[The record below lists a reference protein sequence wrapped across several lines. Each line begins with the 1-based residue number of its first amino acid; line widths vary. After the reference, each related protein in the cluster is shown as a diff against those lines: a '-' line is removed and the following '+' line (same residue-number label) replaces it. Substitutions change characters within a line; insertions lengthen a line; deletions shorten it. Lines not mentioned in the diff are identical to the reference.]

1 MPSLTVNNLTAHE
14 LPVNRYIPNIAANNS
29 VTVELSQYELDKSIA
44 HLEEMVAASLVSFT
58 VAPTTRTTDDAAESV
73 VIGYLANNV
82 LAEVGGVT
90 VTVNGATISVK
101 ATTGAPSSSGNK
113 GDVIINTADGDLYI
127 NQDGST
133 TWALVTHA

>member
-29 VTVELSQYELDKSIA
+29 VTVELSQYELDKSIL

-58 VAPTTRTTDDAAESV
+58 VAPSTRTTDDAAESV

-90 VTVNGATISVK
+90 VTVNGATIVTK
-101 ATTGAPSSSGNK
+101 ATTGAPAYVAQPA
-113 GDVIINTADGDLYI
+113 GDLCINTFDGDIYI
-127 NQDGST
+127 SDGSA
-133 TWALVTHA
+133 WKLVTRAA